1 MILTFAI
8 LDSDSDS
15 DSDSGIM
22 DHTRTT
28 PFSNTL
34 ELPLSGT
41 APYLTDTVELLL

>member
-1 MILTFAI
+1 MIIPMILTFAI

-15 DSDSGIM
+15 DSDSGTM

-34 ELPLSGT
+34 ELP
-41 APYLTDTVELLL
+41 PI